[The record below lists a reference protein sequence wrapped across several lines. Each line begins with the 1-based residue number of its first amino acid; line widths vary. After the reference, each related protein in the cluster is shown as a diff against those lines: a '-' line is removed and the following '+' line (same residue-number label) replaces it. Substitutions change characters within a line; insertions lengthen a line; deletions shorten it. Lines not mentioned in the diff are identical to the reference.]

1 MWLET
6 STVPPPRSSAT
17 GGSGSLSGKIDV
29 EPVSLDGPAL
39 FDTGVWTWA
48 RDRRFP
54 KLALWFNAQ
63 VAAGRVL
70 VCDLVVLELI
80 RLTPNESRAREVA
93 TRLEAFESVPMP
105 AKLWARARAL
115 QLLLSAVGDHRRVPP
130 VDLLI
135 GAAAE
140 TAGVPIVHYDR
151 DYERLAGVS
160 DLDARWLAPDGA
172 LAPGDDI
179 RA

>member
-6 STVPPPRSSAT
+6 STGPPPRSSVT
-17 GGSGSLSGKIDV
+17 GGSGSLSDRGDV
-29 EPVSLDGPAL
+29 EPVSLGGPAL

-54 KLALWFNAQ
+54 QLASWFNAQ

-70 VCDLVVLELI
+70 VCDLVVLELV

-93 TRLEAFESVPMP
+93 ARLGVFESVPMP
-105 AKLWARARAL
+105 AKLWARARSL
-115 QLLLSAVGDHRRVPP
+115 QVLLSAEGDHRRVPP
-130 VDLLI
+130 ADLLI

-140 TAGVPIVHYDR
+140 AAGVPIVHYDR
-151 DYERLAGVS
+151 DYERLARAGS
-160 DLDARWLAPDGA
+160 LDARWLVPDGA
-172 LAPGDDI
+172 LAPAEQ
-179 RA
+179 RR